1 MYSLN
6 IAVSRSA
13 NKKADIKQ
21 EESKSDSDGT
31 MCVLMGTAKM
41 IFRFAESKI
50 SKHEQFHK
58 LSGPRMGVLFAVNE
72 AGRMRMGDLAAKLHV
87 APRTVTDLIDG
98 LERDGFI
105 RRLPDPSDRRA
116 SLLELTPQTQ
126 ADFGEITLLRKAFV
140 EEIFSA
146 LTPDEQSQLRELLTK
161 LQNGPLSKLLGD
173 EKLPEC
179 RVPPNVE

>member
-1 MYSLN
+1 
-6 IAVSRSA
+6 
-13 NKKADIKQ
+13 
-21 EESKSDSDGT
+21 
-31 MCVLMGTAKM
+31 
-41 IFRFAESKI
+41 
-50 SKHEQFHK
+50 
-58 LSGPRMGVLFAVNE
+58 
-72 AGRMRMGDLAAKLHV
+72 MGDLAAKLHV

-140 EEIFSA
+140 DEIFSA
-146 LTPDEQSQLRELLTK
+146 LTPGEQSRLRELLTK

-173 EKLPEC
+173 EKLPEW
-179 RVPPNVE
+179 RVPPNIE